1 MKALLNMYDSCSENV
16 EVEVGDYV
24 IANIND
30 FGLKK
35 GKKYKIL
42 GIDSVDLI
50 TVEVAGCARDYT
62 IEYFDE
68 CLNNKIEKCYNCDGV
83 LVEEYQVIIYDPELK
98 IEKCCCVDCA
108 EELKKRNQE
117 LLYARADMV
126 KRQSIQIL
134 KKM

>member
-1 MKALLNMYDSCSENV
+1 M
-16 EVEVGDYV
+16 
-24 IANIND
+24 
-30 FGLKK
+30 
-35 GKKYKIL
+35 
-42 GIDSVDLI
+42 
-50 TVEVAGCARDYT
+50 
-62 IEYFDE
+62 
-68 CLNNKIEKCYNCDGV
+68 NNKIEKCYNCDGV